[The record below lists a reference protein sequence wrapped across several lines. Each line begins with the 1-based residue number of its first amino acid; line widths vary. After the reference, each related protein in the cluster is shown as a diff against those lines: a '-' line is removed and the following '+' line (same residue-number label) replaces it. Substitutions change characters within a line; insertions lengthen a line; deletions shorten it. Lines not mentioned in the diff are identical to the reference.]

1 LCEGDPVG
9 LKLFATNEFIA
20 ALKRV
25 EKFVAT
31 NEEAKTQLESALKL
45 LQDSLER
52 STTSLDDYLKKNQH
66 LLDGDFI

>member
-1 LCEGDPVG
+1 
-9 LKLFATNEFIA
+9 
-20 ALKRV
+20 
-25 EKFVAT
+25 VAT